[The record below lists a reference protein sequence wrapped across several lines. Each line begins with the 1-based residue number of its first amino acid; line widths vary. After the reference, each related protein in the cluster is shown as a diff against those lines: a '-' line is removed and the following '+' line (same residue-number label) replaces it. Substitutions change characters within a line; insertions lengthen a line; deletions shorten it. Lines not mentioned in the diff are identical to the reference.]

1 MIELFILYLHIVG
14 ASYAFAKS
22 WQKTGMKDGLQSVA
36 LMGLVFVI
44 GWSITSPL
52 ANIVLP
58 NEWRSQRFSSDTLGL
73 IMLLLPEVLFFK
85 MFFLK
90 DDEDSSSAAAQA

>member
-1 MIELFILYLHIVG
+1 MIELFILYLHILG

-58 NEWRSQRFSSDTLGL
+58 NEWRSQRFSSYTLGL
-73 IMLLLPEVLFFK
+73 ILLLIPEALFFK

-90 DDEDSSSAAAQA
+90 DEDPAETATS

>member
-1 MIELFILYLHIVG
+1 
-14 ASYAFAKS
+14 
-22 WQKTGMKDGLQSVA
+22 MKDGLQSVA

-73 IMLLLPEVLFFK
+73 IMLLLPEILFFK

-90 DDEDSSSAAAQA
+90 DEDDTASATAQA